1 MANLTRRGNS
11 YRIRV
16 SCGYDAKGRQR
27 FASKTWPI
35 PERLQGD
42 DKADKARKEA
52 EKAAVLFEAEYK
64 GGSESAS
71 IKFDAFIDEY
81 FRDFAPIKLKQL
93 SQKSY
98 RGLSVRVR
106 KELGH
111 LRLDKIAKRDV
122 QRMVTNLKT
131 AKRADGRSGNLSGSA
146 IREHV
151 MFASSVFEYAISLN
165 MVDRNPCHNIITPEH
180 IPKEREIF
188 TLEEARLF
196 MSKLFDVRGE
206 KFPLAVALI
215 LDVYTGFRRGEIL
228 GLEWAD
234 FTPDFE
240 IVSVRRAAYRTK
252 ELKHFTD
259 SVKTKSSMRTL
270 KLPSEVSGLLAEYKR
285 WQEEYAFSLGDKW
298 LGADRLFT
306 AWDGSP
312 MYVNAPYKYLQK
324 FCDDIGVKRVCLHSL
339 RHLNASL
346 MIVAGKNAYEVQK
359 SLGHNSMATTEKIYI
374 HEFAEAKARADAG
387 EAVGNALRLNRG

>member
-16 SCGYDAKGRQR
+16 SCGYDTKGNQR
-27 FASKTWPI
+27 YVSKTWVI
-35 PERLQGD
+35 PERLRGN

-52 EKAAVLFEAEYK
+52 EKVAVLFELEYK
-64 GGSESAS
+64 GGSEPAY
-71 IKFDAFIDEY
+71 IKFEAFIDEY
-81 FRDFAPIKLKQL
+81 FRDYAPIKLKQL

-111 LRLDKIAKRDV
+111 LRLDRIVKRDI
-122 QRMVTNLKT
+122 QRMVTNLTT
-131 AKRADGRSGNLSGSA
+131 AKRADGKSGHLSGGA

-151 MFASSVFEYAISLN
+151 MFTSSVFEYAISLN
-165 MVDRNPCHNIITPEH
+165 MVDRNPCHNIVTPEH
-180 IPKEREIF
+180 ASKEREIF
-188 TLEEARLF
+188 TLDEARIFLSELF
-196 MSKLFDVRGE
+196 NVRDE

-215 LDVYTGFRRGEIL
+215 LDMYTGFRRGEIL

-234 FTPDFE
+234 FTPDLQ
-240 IVSVRRAAYRTK
+240 IVSVKRAAYRTK

-270 KLPSEVSGLLAEYKR
+270 KLPDEVSTLLAEYKR

-298 LGADRLFT
+298 QDTGRLFT
-306 AWDGSP
+306 SWDGSP

-324 FCDDIGVKRVCLHSL
+324 FCADIGVKKVCLHSL

-346 MIVAGKNAYEVQK
+346 MIEAGNDAYKVQK
-359 SLGHNSMATTEKIYI
+359 SLGHNNMATTEKIYI
-374 HEFAEAKARADAG
+374 HQFAEARARADAG
-387 EAVGNALRLNRG
+387 EAVRNALKLNFS